1 MVAAPWVHPK
11 SGLLYYR
18 KILPE
23 RARHLFGGNREVRR
37 SLKTRNMAEA
47 RLRHAQIAAK
57 VEARIAAASIP
68 AHSLQ
73 HRELVALAGAW
84 YRRELAKHEM
94 DPGTARDWSAIAD
107 EYRLDL
113 EAAQALD
120 RRQRGVAAG
129 AMDGEDDDPA
139 ADWLAIRP
147 ELSDWLRADMDEAD
161 EIALSHGYPCVRN

>member
-1 MVAAPWVHPK
+1 MRSAT
-11 SGLLYYR
+11 GTLYYR
-18 KILPE
+18 KVLPE
-23 RARHLFGGNREVRR
+23 RARHLFGGMLEFKR
-37 SLKTRNMAEA
+37 SLRTRNAAEA
-47 RLRHAQIAAK
+47 RVRHAQIAAK
-57 VEARIAAASIP
+57 VEARIALASIP
-68 AHSLQ
+68 THSLP
-73 HRELVALAGAW
+73 HRELVALAGEW
-84 YRRELAKHEM
+84 YRRELAKHAM